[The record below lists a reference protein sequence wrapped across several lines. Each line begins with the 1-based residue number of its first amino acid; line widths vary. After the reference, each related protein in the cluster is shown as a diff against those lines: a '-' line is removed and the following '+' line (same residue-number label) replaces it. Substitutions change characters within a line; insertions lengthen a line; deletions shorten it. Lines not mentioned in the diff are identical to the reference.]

1 MEMEEDYINQNR
13 IRQILYLLVIL
24 LLGYMLARQLSGFI
38 PALLGA
44 ITLYMIMR
52 KTMEYLVLKRKWSK
66 GLAARCARSSVSF

>member
-52 KTMEYLVLKRKWSK
+52 KSMEYLVLKENGPRA
-66 GLAARCARSSVSF
+66 LRQPC